1 MRLFLCLP
9 EGHTVRNI
17 LENNFIGK
25 VYERWPNAE
34 IVIFTPA
41 YNIKEFT
48 GKWSRKYPVT
58 FKEIIPYT
66 LNKRDKFW
74 LKLKKKVI
82 TYGLKS
88 LVPYIL
94 NQERK
99 ESHPY
104 YCELIPFFKEKAHE
118 SIMLCTH
125 IHLPHERP
133 LANLATSLGIPVV
146 GIVNS
151 WDNVYKG
158 IMTHVDEALVWNEV
172 NRNEMFTME
181 SYPKKK
187 VKIMGVHAFEPYFNK
202 DNLYTREAFA
212 TQIGLD
218 PKKPILVYA
227 SIGQFVPFFEETFV
241 LDKMVEYSLKFEES
255 KRPQIICRLHPWSK
269 KALFDRF
276 SSVPDLVFSEFKTY
290 IPTLNWTPTYEEVV
304 FSLNMLSH
312 ADICVSPGSTM
323 VLESAFL
330 DTPFV
335 VPVYNEYQPYIWRDY
350 YSRFCL
356 AWHFGRLV
364 KNTWVKLAM
373 NNQEFFEQM
382 DENLEFPEKYK
393 KERSYISAEYVG
405 DEREPIRNILE
416 AISRNL
422 KNS

>member
-1 MRLFLCLP
+1 MRLLLTLP
-9 EGHTVRNI
+9 EGQNIRNI
-17 LENNFIGK
+17 LENNFLDCFIEK
-25 VYERWPNAE
+25 WPNAE

-48 GKWSRKYPVT
+48 GKWGRNYPVT

-66 LNKRDKFW
+66 LDKRDRFW

-82 TYGLKS
+82 SYGLNS
-88 LVPYIL
+88 LVPYII

-99 ESHPY
+99 ESHIY
-104 YCELIPFFKEKAHE
+104 YNQLIPFLKEKANE

-125 IHLPHERP
+125 MHLPHERP
-133 LANLATSLGIPVV
+133 LANLATRIGIPVV

-181 SYPKKK
+181 AYPKNK
-187 VKIMGVHAFEPYFNK
+187 VKVMGVHAFEPYFK
-202 DNLYTREAFA
+202 KENLLPREGFA
-212 TQIGLD
+212 NQIGLD

-241 LDKMVEYSLKFEES
+241 LDKMVEYSLKFEEA

-276 SSVPDLVFSEFKTY
+276 QHVPGLIFSEFKTY
-290 IPTLNWTPTYEEVV
+290 VPTVNWAPTYEEVV

-364 KNTWVKLAM
+364 KNNWVKLAM

-382 DENLEFPEKYK
+382 DENLKFPEKYR
-393 KERSYISAEYVG
+393 KERSFISEEYIG
-405 DEREPIRNILE
+405 DEREPIQKILE

>member
-1 MRLFLCLP
+1 MRLLLTLP
-9 EGHTVRNI
+9 EGQNIRNI
-17 LENNFIGK
+17 LENNFLDRFLEK
-25 VYERWPNAE
+25 WPGAE

-41 YNIKEFT
+41 FNIKEFT
-48 GKWSRKYPVT
+48 SKWSEKYPIT
-58 FKEIIPYT
+58 FKEIIPYN
-66 LNKRDKFW
+66 LNKRDRFW
-74 LKLKKKVI
+74 LKLKKKAI
-82 TYGLKS
+82 SYGLNS

-94 NQERK
+94 SQERK
-99 ESHPY
+99 ESHHY
-104 YCELIPFFKEKAHE
+104 YQDLIPLLKDKAIE

-125 IHLPHERP
+125 IHLPYERP

-158 IMTHVDEALVWNEV
+158 IMTHVDDVLVWNEV
-172 NRNEMFTME
+172 NRKEMISME
-181 SYPKKK
+181 AYPKEK
-187 VKIMGVHAFEPYFNK
+187 VKIMGVHAFEPYFKK
-202 DNLYTREAFA
+202 DNLLSRDTFA
-212 TQIGLD
+212 RQIGLD
-218 PKKPILVYA
+218 PNKPILVYA
-227 SIGQFVPFFEETFV
+227 SIGQFVPFFEETFI
-241 LDKMVEYSLKFEES
+241 LDKMVEYCMRFEFAI
-255 KRPQIICRLHPWSK
+255 RPQIICRLHPWSK

-276 SSVPDLVFSEFKTY
+276 QNIPGLFFSEFKTY
-290 IPTLNWTPTYEEVV
+290 VPTVNWAPTYEEVV
-304 FSLNMLSH
+304 FSMNMLSH

-382 DENLEFPEKYK
+382 DENLKFPEKYR
-393 KERSYISAEYVG
+393 KERSFISAEYVG
-405 DEREPIRNILE
+405 DEREPIQNILK

-422 KNS
+422 KYS